1 MSRSVGEAGHN
12 CRAVKADTK
21 KAFFTAGTGRHREM
35 LESFELALRDAGIE
49 KFNLVTVSS
58 ILPPGCAVVE
68 KAEALGEMVPGEI
81 VFTVM
86 SRNSSNEP
94 SRRITAAIGCAIP
107 EHPVEDFGYISEH
120 HSYGE
125 SEACAGQYA
134 VELAREMF
142 FTWKKEHPL
151 KASYAARSAE
161 VTRRA
166 TGRRSSRRRFSS
178 FDKGVIKGNMQLSS
192 LRPDGTGPR

>member
-1 MSRSVGEAGHN
+1 MCNFIMSEIVGEGQHDHRAG
-12 CRAVKADTK
+12 RLIPK
-21 KAFFTAGTGRHREM
+21 KAFFTTGTGKHKEM
-35 LESFELALRDAGIE
+35 LESFEMALRDAGIE

-58 ILPPGCAVVE
+58 ILPPGCEVVTKTDGLRE
-68 KAEALGEMVPGEI
+68 LLPGEI

-107 EHPVEDFGYISEH
+107 GHPHDEFGYISEH

-125 SEACAGQYA
+125 SEECAGQYA

-151 KASYAARSAE
+151 KVNYAARSAE
-161 VTRRA
+161 VDEEGNWT
-166 TGRRSSRRRFSS
+166 T
-178 FDKGVIKGNMQLSS
+178 VIAAAVFII
-192 LRPDGTGPR
+192 